1 MAALVGFDATD
12 PGTSEV
18 AAGLAL
24 VFGSEMATRAY
35 LEAATRADL
44 DDTKNAHIGRGRTGE
59 GEGVG
64 AGEGRHADLR
74 GEGGPGDGDA
84 EAEGRHWRRRGVGGD
99 AGRIRGTMAGA
110 CGIRGGRCVGR
121 RGHGDAVDALIVPL
135 RCSRDFNPS
144 TLSNLFAT
152 KEAI

>member
-64 AGEGRHADLR
+64 AGEGRHTDLR
-74 GEGGPGDGDA
+74 GEGERETAALRPEADTGDGS
-84 EAEGRHWRRRGVGGD
+84 GRGGGIGGGAGSRRD
-99 AGRIRGTMAGA
+99 TGRKMRRAAGA
-110 CGIRGGRCVGR
+110 R
-121 RGHGDAVDALIVPL
+121 
-135 RCSRDFNPS
+135 
-144 TLSNLFAT
+144 
-152 KEAI
+152 

>member
-1 MAALVGFDATD
+1 LGRWGGVSGGEAGARLGFSLRVEDGD
-12 PGTSEV
+12 EGV
-18 AAGLAL
+18 LG
-24 VFGSEMATRAY
+24 GRHTRG
-35 LEAATRADL
+35 